1 MKTESTKLNRAKFF
15 ASDLVFNKLYTTQI
29 RSLADRHWS
38 TLEVAEKAAHFLT
51 MDGNVKVLDIGS
63 GVGKFCLAAAYYKPN
78 SFFYGVEQRIS
89 LVEESNKVNELL
101 QLSNVQFM
109 HQNILETNFDLYNH
123 FYFYNA
129 FHENL
134 SEDDKIDDAV
144 AYSKDLYHNY
154 TRYVFRQL
162 EKKTSGTR
170 LATYFS
176 SELEVPS
183 SFIEVY
189 SEMNNNLKFWM
200 KL

>member
-1 MKTESTKLNRAKFF
+1 MKAESIKLNTDKFF
-15 ASDLVFNKLYTTQI
+15 ASDIVFNKLYTPQI
-29 RSLADRHWS
+29 RSLADRHWTS
-38 TLEVAEKAAHFLT
+38 LEVAEKAAHFLT

-63 GVGKFCLAAAYYKPN
+63 GVGKFCLAAAYYKSN
-78 SFFYGVEQRIS
+78 AFFYGVEQRAS
-89 LVEESNKVNELL
+89 LVEESNRVNETL
-101 QLSNVQFM
+101 QLQNVQFI
-109 HQNILETNFDLYNH
+109 HQNILETNFALYNH

-144 AYSKDLYHNY
+144 AYSKELYHNY
-154 TRYVFRQL
+154 SRYVFRQL
-162 EKKTSGTR
+162 EKKPSGTR

-189 SEMNNNLKFWM
+189 SEMNDNLKFWM